1 MIFRLF
7 QNNSDTNVVQKS
19 ITQKAELAGTLRDD
33 CSIIDPIITVEGIA
47 PSDLKYINY
56 AEIPDFGRYYY
67 VTNIILKGKLFEVH
81 MHIDVLNTYK
91 DQIKPLKAII
101 ARQENRYNLYLQ
113 DGLIKQYANP
123 HVQIKQFPNGFDR
136 YEYIFSVCG

>member
-19 ITQKAELAGTLRDD
+19 ITQKSELSGTLRDD
-33 CSIIDPIITVEGIA
+33 CSIIDPIINVEGIA

-91 DQIKPLKAII
+91 DQIKPIEAVI
-101 ARQENRYNLYLQ
+101 ARQEQLNNVMLT
-113 DGLIKQYANP
+113 DGLIKTYAD
-123 HVQIKQFPNGFDR
+123 PNIEIRRSSGGFSD
-136 YEYIFSVCG
+136 YQYIFCIAG

>member
-19 ITQKAELAGTLRDD
+19 ITQKAELSGTLRDN

-91 DQIKPLKAII
+91 DQIKPIQAVI
-101 ARQENRYNLYLQ
+101 ARQESLNNVMLT
-113 DGLIKQYANP
+113 DGLIKTYAD
-123 HVQIKQFPNGFDR
+123 PNIEIRRSSGGFSD
-136 YEYIFSVCG
+136 YQYIFCIAG

>member
-19 ITQKAELAGTLRDD
+19 ITQKAELSGTLRDD

-47 PSDLKYINY
+47 ASDLKYINY

-67 VTNIILKGKLFEVH
+67 VTNIILKGNLFEVH

-91 DQIKPLKAII
+91 DQIRPLNAII
-101 ARQENRYNLYLQ
+101 ARQESRYNLYLQ

-123 HVQIKQFPNGFDR
+123 HIQIKQFPDGFDR

>member
-19 ITQKAELAGTLRDD
+19 ITQKAELSGTLRDD
-33 CSIIDPIITVEGIA
+33 CSIIDPVITVEGIA

-91 DQIKPLKAII
+91 DQIKPLNAII

>member
-19 ITQKAELAGTLRDD
+19 IIQKAELSGTLRDD

-47 PSDLKYINY
+47 ASDLKYINY

-67 VTNIILKGKLFEVH
+67 VTNIILKGNLFEVH

-91 DQIKPLKAII
+91 DQIKPLQAVI
-101 ARQENRYNLYLQ
+101 ARQESLNNVMLT
-113 DGLIKQYANP
+113 DGLLKTYAD
-123 HVQIKQFPNGFDR
+123 PNIEIRRSSGGFSD
-136 YEYIFSVCG
+136 YQYIFCIAG

>member
-19 ITQKAELAGTLRDD
+19 ITLKAELNGTLRDE
-33 CSIIDPIITVEGIA
+33 CSIIDPVITVEGIA

-91 DQIKPLKAII
+91 DQIKPLQAII
-101 ARQENRYNLYLQ
+101 ARQAHNYNLYLQ
-113 DGLIKQYANP
+113 DGLIKEYANP
-123 HVQIKQFPNGFDR
+123 HIEIKQFPNGFDD
-136 YEYIFSVCG
+136 YQFIFSVVG